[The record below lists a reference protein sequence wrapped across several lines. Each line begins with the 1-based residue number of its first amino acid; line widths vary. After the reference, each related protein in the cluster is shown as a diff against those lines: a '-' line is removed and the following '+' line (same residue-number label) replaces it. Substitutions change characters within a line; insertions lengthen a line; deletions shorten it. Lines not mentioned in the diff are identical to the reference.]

1 MAGEFPKGK
10 FMAMVKIG
18 SKGQIVI
25 PKEVREMFNFKPGD
39 SLLLLADINQGV
51 GLQSLEN
58 AEKFWEGMNKLIKQG
73 GNK

>member
-1 MAGEFPKGK
+1 MEEEVLKGK

-25 PKEVREMFNFKPGD
+25 PKEVRKMFNFKPGD

-51 GLQSLEN
+51 ALQSLEN
-58 AEKFWEGMNKLIKQG
+58 VEKIWEGMNKLFKKG

>member
-39 SLLLLADINQGV
+39 SLLLLDINQGV

-58 AEKFWEGMNKLIKQG
+58 AEKFWEGMSKLIKQG